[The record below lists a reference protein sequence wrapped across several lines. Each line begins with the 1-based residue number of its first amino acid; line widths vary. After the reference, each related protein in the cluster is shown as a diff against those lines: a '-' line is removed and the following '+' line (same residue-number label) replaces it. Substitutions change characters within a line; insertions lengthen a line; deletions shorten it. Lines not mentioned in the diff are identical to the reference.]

1 MLISGKADYV
11 LLEDGVEKTIPLKVG
26 GIATVD
32 AGVPHIMVVHEDIT
46 TFEWWD
52 GDFIADLCDD
62 EFAEYTASCIGPEH
76 FAK

>member
-1 MLISGKADYV
+1 MLVSGKADYV

-26 GIATVD
+26 EIATVD

-52 GDFIADLCDD
+52 GDFIADLCAG
-62 EFAEYTASCIGPEH
+62 EFSDYTSGCIGPEH
-76 FAK
+76 FTK